1 MLGSL
6 RKFSGSIYAKILLG
20 IIVIPFVF
28 WGMGDFTSGG
38 KNVVVVIDKEKYS
51 SQNFVDFIQ
60 RHAPRGEKISS
71 NDVERFLPHF
81 IGEILM
87 EKEIESLGFK
97 LSDKS
102 LSELIKNQKEFKR
115 DNKFS
120 RTEYE
125 KFLLQNSITA
135 TYFEE
140 NLSKGEK
147 KRQLLDFVGGG
158 IFPSKFLV
166 NNSYDLINHKRKI
179 ELINLEGL
187 FKNEL
192 NFSSDEIK
200 SFYENNKDNFKQ
212 VYRTIKLLKINPKVL
227 IGADNYNDVFF
238 KKIDEIDDII
248 MQGENLDYIVS
259 EFNLKK
265 PDSFSLNELGE
276 DTKSKIIESLPKKL
290 IKIIFSLE
298 ETEPTALVESEDQY
312 FVIEV
317 TKIETIEKAIENESV
332 QKKILS
338 GLKFKKKR
346 EIVSEF
352 ISRINQNKFTKLDF
366 DNLSKDKN
374 LSIKNITLNS
384 QSDSSILKENLV
396 GQIYSYP
403 EKRVFMAHDINLT
416 ENYLVYINKILH
428 ANIDVDS
435 DEYKKY
441 LNLSK
446 TKITSRLFN
455 TYDIYIK
462 SKYKIDIN
470 KKALDAVKNY
480 FN

>member
-28 WGMGDFTSGG
+28 WGMGDFTSGN
-38 KNVVVVIDKEKYS
+38 KNIVVVIDKEKYS
-51 SQNFVDFIQ
+51 SQSFVDFIQ
-60 RHAPRGEKISS
+60 RNVPRGQKLSS
-71 NDVERFLPHF
+71 NEVENFLPIF

-87 EKEIESLGFK
+87 EKEIESLDFK

-115 DNKFS
+115 ENEFS

-140 NLSKGEK
+140 NLSRNEK

-166 NNSYDLINHKRKI
+166 NNSYDLINHKRNVQ
-179 ELINLEGL
+179 LINLDNL

-192 NFSSDEIK
+192 NFSKDEIK
-200 SFYENNKDNFKQ
+200 SFYESNKDDFNQIYK
-212 VYRTIKLLKINPKVL
+212 TIKILKLSPKVL
-227 IGADNYNDVFF
+227 TGADSYDDVFF
-238 KKIDEIDDII
+238 KKIDEIDDFIVE
-248 MQGENLDYIVS
+248 GENLDYITS
-259 EFNLKK
+259 ELFT
-265 PDSFSLNELGE
+265 LNEAGE
-276 DTKSKIIESLPKKL
+276 NLNAERIESLSKKL
-290 IKIIFSLE
+290 IKKIFSIDS
-298 ETEPTALVESEDQY
+298 TEPTSLIESENQY
-312 FVIEV
+312 FLTEV
-317 TKIETIEKAIENESV
+317 TKIENVKKGIEVDSV

-338 GLKFKKKR
+338 ELKSQKKR
-346 EIVSEF
+346 KIISEF
-352 ISRINQNKFTKLDF
+352 IIKINQNKFTKLDF
-366 DNLSKDKN
+366 DNMTKDKN
-374 LSIKNITLNS
+374 LIIKKIILKS
-384 QSDSSILKENLV
+384 KSDSSILKEDLV
-396 GQIYSYP
+396 NQIYSYP
-403 EKRVFMAHDINLT
+403 EKRVFMIHDINLT
-416 ENYLVYINKILH
+416 ENYLVYVDKIEH
-428 ANIDVDS
+428 VNIDPNS
-435 DEYKKY
+435 EEYRKY
-441 LNLSK
+441 LNLTK

-455 TYDIYIK
+455 SYDIYIK
-462 SKYKIDIN
+462 DKYKIDIN